1 MSQINDI
8 SFFPEGA
15 SVALYGASVFA
26 VDFVAYLRQ
35 MRPDIRII
43 CFVDT
48 FKRGTHCGYPVVSPQ
63 EAAAKCIETR
73 EVDTIIITSGAVP
86 AISAT
91 LEQLGVATY
100 VSVGSLLRK
109 AASKPPG
116 VHFATRIS
124 DIPGEMA
131 WKAWGHA
138 SELERLK
145 SIVERS
151 RPGLIAS
158 YTIIP
163 DADGALDDED
173 AANAQPEAPLLLIG
187 SGQYEIF
194 KTQGIPLPTP
204 LVVLDDYDVVDK
216 QAAIKAEI
224 ESQLDIWKG
233 GYREGDPLDP
243 MSESKYLQLGWVSSV
258 HFTYRLCIKPFIG
271 SDTKALE
278 IGCGGGAWSKA
289 IAGLSPKEL
298 CCVDVLSAEEARF
311 WEYVGR
317 RPGVRH
323 IRVDDL
329 FLNDLPDG
337 HFDYFFSFGCFCH
350 LSPQI
355 IEEYLSHIVKKL
367 ADGAN
372 GFLMVADYEKY
383 NRAWLNHQH
392 SLTQLVPRAL
402 RNKAAG
408 LCDLMPGNLLD
419 MNEDMTP
426 RPGRW
431 FNMGTDR
438 ACQVLEDLGMVI
450 IERDMEIN
458 VRDPLIHFMKP

>member
-15 SVALYGASVFA
+15 SVALYGAGVFA

-35 MRPDIRII
+35 TRPDIRII

-48 FKRGTHCGYPVVSPQ
+48 FKRGTHCGYPVISPQ
-63 EAAAKCIETR
+63 EAAAKCLETG
-73 EVDTIIITSGAVP
+73 EIDTIIITSGAVP
-86 AISAT
+86 GIST
-91 LEQLGVATY
+91 ILEKLGVATY
-100 VSVGSLLRK
+100 VSVGSLLRE
-109 AASKPPG
+109 AAAKRPE

-138 SELERLK
+138 PELERLK
-145 SIVERS
+145 TIAERS

-163 DADGALDDED
+163 EAEGAAGDGF
-173 AANAQPEAPLLLIG
+173 AAGEQPEAPLLLVG
-187 SGQYEIF
+187 SGQYEVF
-194 KTQGIPLPTP
+194 KTHGIPLPTP
-204 LVVLDDYDVVDK
+204 TVVLDDLDVVDR
-216 QAAIKAEI
+216 QAAAKAEI

-243 MSESKYLQLGWVSSV
+243 MSKSNYWQLGWVSFV
-258 HFTYRLCIKPFIG
+258 HVTYRLSIKPFVG
-271 SDTKALE
+271 PDTKALE

-298 CCVDVLSAEEARF
+298 CCVDVLSAEEACF

-317 RPGVRH
+317 QPGVRH
-323 IRVDDL
+323 VQVHDL

-367 ADGAN
+367 ARGAN
-372 GFLMVADYEKY
+372 GFLMVADYEKF
-383 NRAWLNHQH
+383 NKAQLDHQH
-392 SLTQLVPRAL
+392 SLKQLVHHTL
-402 RNKAAG
+402 HNKAVE
-408 LCDLMPGNLLD
+408 LCELMPASLMD
-419 MNEDMTP
+419 VNEDMTP

-438 ACQVLEDLGMVI
+438 ACKALEDLGMVI
-450 IERDMEIN
+450 VERDMEIN